1 MLERVR
7 EQIAEPENAELSEEE
22 VAEQLKKAEPPK
34 KKLGDTMKLGE
45 ALQNLF
51 HTEKEEAQEQEELEL
66 SEEDAEEYEED
77 IEELAEEDAEPVEGD
92 DEESTG
98 EDDCSDLAEA
108 LEEIESLSD
117 LELLDQVAEEEV
129 IEEPVE
135 EIIEETIE
143 TKVKEVDLKELEELA
158 EPEVAD
164 AADVEVIEE
173 PEVAEEAEKEDMEK
187 EIY

>member
-1 MLERVR
+1 MTRRV
-7 EQIAEPENAELSEEE
+7 Q
-22 VAEQLKKAEPPK
+22 
-34 KKLGDTMKLGE
+34 
-45 ALQNLF
+45 
-51 HTEKEEAQEQEELEL
+51 
-66 SEEDAEEYEED
+66 
-77 IEELAEEDAEPVEGD
+77 
-92 DEESTG
+92 

-117 LELLDQVAEEEV
+117 LELLDQVTEEEV

-135 EIIEETIE
+135 EIVEETIE

-173 PEVAEEAEKEDMEK
+173 PESSRRG
-187 EIY
+187 